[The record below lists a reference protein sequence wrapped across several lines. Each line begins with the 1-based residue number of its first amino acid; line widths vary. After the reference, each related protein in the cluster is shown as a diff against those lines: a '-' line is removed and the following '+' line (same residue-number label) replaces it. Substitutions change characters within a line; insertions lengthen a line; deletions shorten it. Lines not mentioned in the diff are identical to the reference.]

1 MRFELKIWDKWD
13 SNSREKKLE
22 RERNLILEKWDF
34 KEKKESVARFQ
45 NF

>member
-1 MRFELKIWDKWD
+1 MGFKFQ
-13 SNSREKKLE
+13 REETRKTK
-22 RERNLILEKWDF
+22 RNLILEKWDF